1 LKGAEQLMREIIIDT
16 DIGGDID
23 DLLAIAMAI
32 RSPEIQI
39 AGITTVGLQSDKR
52 AKLARGLLELNGM
65 HHIPVAAGSSTP
77 LSGQWHF
84 EEYPNQY
91 GDELA
96 DMPIHESEDGAD
108 LMIRLVNEAPG
119 QISIVAIGAMTNVA
133 LAISR
138 STDFAKKV
146 KEIVMMG
153 GEFGAH
159 YKEFNIVCDPEAADI
174 LFNSGIPITAAGLEV
189 CLNLAYDTDKVI
201 NTLIQTN
208 TKQSRYLA
216 ECVERWKAVG
226 VNRPI
231 IMFDAI
237 PLAVLIDRSFVRTDW
252 RRVQVETK
260 GKHTR
265 GMTFSLKPHLGE
277 AQDSEPNVH
286 VCIEVDHHRLMNMFT
301 ERVLKE
307 TFTPNKKALPTQ
319 AVASIE
325 RGEA

>member
-23 DLLAIAMAI
+23 DLLAIAMAV

-52 AKLARGLLELNGM
+52 AKLARGLLELNGL

-77 LSGQWHF
+77 LSGQWRF

-91 GDELA
+91 GEELA
-96 DMPIHESEDGAD
+96 EMPIQESEDGAD

-133 LAISR
+133 LAITR
-138 STDFAKKV
+138 SADFAKKV

-153 GEFGAH
+153 GEYAAH
-159 YKEFNIVCDPEAADI
+159 YRECNIVSDPEAADI

-189 CLNLAYDTDKVI
+189 CLDLACDTDEVI
-201 NTLIQTN
+201 NTLIHTN
-208 TKQSRYLA
+208 TEQSRYLA
-216 ECVERWKAVG
+216 ERVKRWKAVG

-237 PLAVLIDRSFVRTDW
+237 PLAVLIDRSFVRTEW
-252 RRVQVETK
+252 KRVQVETK
-260 GKHTR
+260 GRHTR
-265 GMTFSLKPHLGE
+265 GMTFSLKPHFGE
-277 AQDSEPNVH
+277 IQDCEPNVH
-286 VCIEVDHHRLMNMFT
+286 VCVEVDHRRLMNMFA

-307 TFTPNKKALPTQ
+307 TFMPDRKALPDQ
-319 AVASIE
+319 AVFAIE